1 MAAFSSGARIMT
13 DNPPTRSIKNRSG
26 EPNCTPDDD
35 LTRVHLTWIKGRMEH
50 WLRFGRHVDETN
62 LDRNRRI
69 LSFPSDSTIAFIRW
83 ASNDYGTVQSRVDI
97 LRTVPKGAVHQT
109 IPFVHPGGE
118 LLLWL
123 HGWPVVEKVL
133 QAIDAIE
140 SIGIDPASVAPDHW
154 RHVHNRLSIGHPP
167 RAYSPAQHRAWV
179 LRKRAGP

>member
-1 MAAFSSGARIMT
+1 MT
-13 DNPPTRSIKNRSG
+13 ERPSRQSATDRHG
-26 EPNCTPDDD
+26 EPNSTPEND
-35 LTRVHLTWIKGRMEH
+35 LTHVHLTWIKGRMEH
-50 WLRFGRHVDETN
+50 WLRFGHHVNETI

-69 LSFPSDSTIAFIRW
+69 LDFPPDSTIAFIRW

-123 HGWPVVEKVL
+123 HGWPVVERVL

-140 SIGIDPASVAPDHW
+140 SNGIDPANAAPDHW
-154 RHVHNRLSIGHPP
+154 RHVHNRLSVGHQP
-167 RAYSPAQHRAWV
+167 RAYSLAQHQAWM
-179 LRKRAGP
+179 LRKRSAP